1 MLGVFGKTPVS
12 VAKERDLRVDGPVGF
27 SCNRNPVPTSGD
39 DRIVVLEGAF
49 NWDEKVLNGND
60 GFP

>member
-1 MLGVFGKTPVS
+1 MLGVFGERPLS
-12 VAKERDLRVDGPVGF
+12 VVKQRDFRVEGPVGF

-39 DRIVVLEGAF
+39 DGIVVLEGTF
-49 NWDEKVLNGND
+49 NWDEQVLNEND